1 MERLLTLW
9 IQDLELK
16 NNPCATA
23 HIKIK
28 AKSLFDSIKEKNIFD
43 PKFCYVGRQQVQM
56 MKLQKSTQLS
66 CRNSL
71 NLKNTVNNKF
81 LIHITKKH
89 NTQSAYQ
96 YFWYAEPALYSII
109 GSAQSHYLQF
119 CSRMKQIISIPYR
132 MKIPNCSQIHL
143 LNLKLHFCPA
153 CPTWIFR

>member
-71 NLKNTVNNKF
+71 NLKDTVNNKY
-81 LIHITKKH
+81 LMQTVI
-89 NTQSAYQ
+89 
-96 YFWYAEPALYSII
+96 LY
-109 GSAQSHYLQF
+109 
-119 CSRMKQIISIPYR
+119 
-132 MKIPNCSQIHL
+132 
-143 LNLKLHFCPA
+143 
-153 CPTWIFR
+153 TT